1 MILALEYLFASC
13 IEIRCLRLLSL
24 YHLIET
30 VTAFLIALSLI
41 LILLMRLF
49 LWHDGFRAIN
59 GDEDLLLLP
68 LFLVQSCNGISTA
81 IEGSSSH
88 YELWIQAELDSK
100 VFMKNQSFL

>member
-1 MILALEYLFASC
+1 VILALENLLASC
-13 IEIRCLRLLSL
+13 SEIRCLRLLSL

-41 LILLMRLF
+41 LILLMSLF

-68 LFLVQSCNGISTA
+68 LFLVQSSDGISTA

-88 YELWIQAELDSK
+88 NELGIQAELDSK
-100 VFMKNQSFL
+100 VFMKDQTFL